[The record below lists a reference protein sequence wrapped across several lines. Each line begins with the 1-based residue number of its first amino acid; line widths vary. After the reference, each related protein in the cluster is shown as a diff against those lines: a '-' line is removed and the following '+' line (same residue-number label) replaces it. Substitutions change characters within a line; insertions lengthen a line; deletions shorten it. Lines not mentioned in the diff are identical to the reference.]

1 MRLVFDFGGVVFRWK
16 PHELLQRML
25 PERGLD
31 EVGARALAAV
41 FFQGDGDAPWAS
53 FDRGTVSEDALVPR
67 LAERTGIDAAAVRRI
82 VDAVPDVLLPQPD
95 TVAWIERLCAAGH
108 PLHFLSNMPKPFS
121 AHLLRTHEVLRRFAS
136 GVFSSDVL
144 LIKPERAIYELA
156 AGRFERAPGELVLL
170 DDTAVNVEA
179 AVANGWQAQQFTDA
193 ASCEAALQARG
204 LLRQP

>member
-53 FDRGTVSEDALVPR
+53 FDRGTVGEAALVAQ
-67 LAERTGIDAAAVRRI
+67 LAGRTGIDAAAVRRI
-82 VDAVPDVLLPQPD
+82 VDAVPDVLQPQPD
-95 TVAWIERLCAAGH
+95 TVDWIERLHAGGH
-108 PLHFLSNMPKPFS
+108 TLHFLSNMPKPFA
-121 AHLLRTHEVLRRFAS
+121 AHLLRTHAVLRRFAS

-144 LIKPERAIYELA
+144 LIKPEPAIYELA
-156 AGRFERAPGELVLL
+156 ARRFGRVPSELVLL

-179 AVANGWQAQQFTDA
+179 AQGHGWHAQQFTDA
-193 ASCEAALQARG
+193 ASCEAALQRRG
-204 LLRQP
+204 LLP